1 MGNYST
7 EIGNENT
14 LQELG
19 PNVGKKQK
27 KTETFFLP
35 LELHFV
41 LGMHVHPR
49 DWLKKKWKF
58 FSEWKRE
65 EEMRGPFHSMKRKWN
80 NM

>member
-19 PNVGKKQK
+19 PNVEKQK

-35 LELHFV
+35 MELHFV
-41 LGMHVHPR
+41 LGMHVNPR
-49 DWLKKKWKF
+49 D
-58 FSEWKRE
+58 
-65 EEMRGPFHSMKRKWN
+65 
-80 NM
+80 